1 MSHCVPHCAVCL
13 SLLFTVVSTARS
25 SSAHGAEFQRGDA
38 DASGRLDVTD
48 AIHVLDYLFRGGAS
62 ALVCK
67 DAGDAD
73 DNGRIE
79 LSDAI
84 FILRALF
91 QKGGSPAA
99 PFPACGADPT
109 EDELDC
115 ASWGACPPQLEF
127 FGIEFRAGFVGFV
140 IDRSGTQQSN
150 GQLERSKAA
159 TSETIDSLPD
169 GVQFGVC
176 FVDRNLLKFPQGGAP
191 ADGSSEMRAAGV
203 AFVRNTSGGSG
214 SCDIP
219 GLLAAID
226 MARLATSKVR
236 IIFYVGDGGGTCAG
250 NNEADYLAEMRQV
263 VTEANAGTAQIHT
276 VASGPIEEF
285 TRQHMEELAAL
296 NGGSLHDVFP

>member
-1 MSHCVPHCAVCL
+1 MSHYARWCSVCL
-13 SLLFTVVSTARS
+13 SLVVMFAGTMGSTS
-25 SSAHGAEFQRGDA
+25 THGAEFQRGDA

-73 DNGRIE
+73 DNGQIE

-84 FILRALF
+84 FILQALF
-91 QKGGSPAA
+91 QKGGSPAV

-140 IDRSGTQQSN
+140 IDRSASFGDGLRQAKLATQ
-150 GQLERSKAA
+150 A
-159 TSETIDSLPD
+159 TIASFPD
-169 GVQFGVC
+169 GIQFGVC
-176 FVDRNLLKFPQGGAP
+176 FVDSSLLKFPSGGTP
-191 ADGSSEMRAAGV
+191 ADANPDMRAAGV
-203 AFVRNTSGGSG
+203 AFVKTTPGGNG

-226 MARLATSKVR
+226 MARLASSKER
-236 IIFYVGDGGGTCAG
+236 IIFYVGNGGGTCRG
-250 NNEADYLAEMRQV
+250 NNELDYLAEMRRV

-276 VASGPIEEF
+276 VAPGFIAEWA
-285 TRQHMEELAAL
+285 RQHMEELAAL
-296 NGGSLHDVFP
+296 NGGSFHDVSP

>member
-1 MSHCVPHCAVCL
+1 VCL

-84 FILRALF
+84 FILEALF

-140 IDRSGTQQSN
+140 IDRSATQQDQ
-150 GQLERSKAA
+150 GELHRSKAETA
-159 TSETIDSLPD
+159 ATIDSLPD

-176 FVDRNLLKFPQGGAP
+176 FVDKSLLKFPSGGTP
-191 ADGSSEMRAAGV
+191 AEGSAEMRAAGV
-203 AFVRNTSGGSG
+203 AFVKTTPGGSG
-214 SCDIP
+214 SCDIS
-219 GLLAAID
+219 GLLAASTWRAWLRPKNESSSTWGTVE
-226 MARLATSKVR
+226 ARARETTKSITLRK
-236 IIFYVGDGGGTCAG
+236 CA
-250 NNEADYLAEMRQV
+250 E
-263 VTEANAGTAQIHT
+263 
-276 VASGPIEEF
+276 
-285 TRQHMEELAAL
+285 
-296 NGGSLHDVFP
+296 